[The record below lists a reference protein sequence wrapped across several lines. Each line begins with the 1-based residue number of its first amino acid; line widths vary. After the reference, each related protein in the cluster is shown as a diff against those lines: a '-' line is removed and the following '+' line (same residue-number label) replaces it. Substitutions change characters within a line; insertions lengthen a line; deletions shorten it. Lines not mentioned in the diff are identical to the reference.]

1 MPGIT
6 LEQAQAALEAALAA
20 HLAILEGGTVYRRG
34 DRWIECPPL
43 SEVEQSIRIW
53 EAQVARLSAGVTSRG
68 PRISGVMPG

>member
-6 LEQAQAALEAALAA
+6 LEQAQAALEAAMAA

-43 SEVEQSIRIW
+43 SEVQQAITMWQREV
-53 EAQVARLSAGVTSRG
+53 ERLSAGVTSRG
-68 PRISGVMPG
+68 PRISGITPG